1 VEVQSNS
8 QIWRH
13 FVRHRAELRGYV
25 RSLVS
30 NHADVADLMQEV
42 GLVILDHREVPSDV
56 RQFPAWCRGVVRN
69 VVSHHWRSTRRRS
82 ELFSPADVES
92 ESPDSDLRSTEDIV
106 ALRNAV
112 AACLEELDDQ
122 SRTLLT
128 LRYMDGK
135 TSGEI
140 ARQLRQS
147 PAAIRMKIM
156 RVRDALKERMK
167 GDVD

>member
-13 FVRHRAELRGYV
+13 FVRHRGELRGYI

-42 GLVILDHREVPSDV
+42 GLVILDH
-56 RQFPAWCRGVVRN
+56 QFPAWCRGIVRN
-69 VVSHHWRSTRRRS
+69 VVSHHWRSARRRS

-92 ESPDSDLRSTEDIV
+92 ESPDSGLRSTEDIV
-106 ALRNAV
+106 ASRNAL
-112 AACLEELDDQ
+112 ATCLDELDDQ

-140 ARQLRQS
+140 ARQFRQS

-156 RVRDALKERMK
+156 RVRDALKVRMK
-167 GDVD
+167 G